1 MEDRVCPRNGVDQVG
16 EVTGLDTTGRLL
28 AAFDPTRNVSPSA
41 GIIRMSATRAPM
53 HSPPAAAKSTLS
65 LDQILRR
72 VRAGDPD
79 GIAELYDRHAEAL
92 YRTAYRVSGSRHDA
106 EDIVHDLFV
115 GLPEALKRYE
125 ERGNLQAWL
134 TRIVVRLALMRA
146 RANSRRRTAS
156 IAEAEHVASAGRT
169 DARLDR
175 SEVNAAVMA
184 LPASLRLVF
193 TLRQVE
199 GFSHDEVAGMLGIS
213 TGASRVR
220 LARAIRLLRRS
231 LG

>member
-1 MEDRVCPRNGVDQVG
+1 
-16 EVTGLDTTGRLL
+16 
-28 AAFDPTRNVSPSA
+28 
-41 GIIRMSATRAPM
+41 M
-53 HSPPAAAKSTLS
+53 HSPPAIHSTLS
-65 LDQILRR
+65 PDEILRR

-79 GIAELYDRHAEAL
+79 GIAELYDRHADAL

-125 ERGNLQAWL
+125 ERGNLGAWL
-134 TRIVVRLALMRA
+134 TRVVVRLALMRA
-146 RANSRRRTAS
+146 RSNGRRRLAS
-156 IAEAEHVASAGRT
+156 MTEAENVASAGRT
-169 DARLDR
+169 DARLEHA
-175 SEVNAAVMA
+175 EVNAAVLA

-193 TLRQVE
+193 TLKQVE

-220 LARAIRLLRRS
+220 LARAIRLLRRA

>member
-1 MEDRVCPRNGVDQVG
+1 
-16 EVTGLDTTGRLL
+16 
-28 AAFDPTRNVSPSA
+28 
-41 GIIRMSATRAPM
+41 M
-53 HSPPAAAKSTLS
+53 HSPPLIHSTLS
-65 LDQILRR
+65 PDEILRR

-79 GIAELYDRHAEAL
+79 GIAELYDRHADAL

-125 ERGNLQAWL
+125 ERGNLGAWL
-134 TRIVVRLALMRA
+134 TRVVVRLALMRA
-146 RANSRRRTAS
+146 RSKSRRRLAS
-156 IAEAEHVASAGRT
+156 MAEVENVASAGRT
-169 DARLDR
+169 DARLEHA
-175 SEVNAAVMA
+175 EVNAAVQA
-184 LPASLRLVF
+184 LPAGLRLVF
-193 TLRQVE
+193 TLKQVE
-199 GFSHDEVAGMLGIS
+199 GFSHEEVAGMLGIS

>member
-1 MEDRVCPRNGVDQVG
+1 
-16 EVTGLDTTGRLL
+16 
-28 AAFDPTRNVSPSA
+28 
-41 GIIRMSATRAPM
+41 M
-53 HSPPAAAKSTLS
+53 HSPPLIHSTLS
-65 LDQILRR
+65 PDEILQR

-79 GIAELYDRHAEAL
+79 GIAELYDRHADAL

-125 ERGNLQAWL
+125 ERGNLGAWL
-134 TRIVVRLALMRA
+134 TRVVVRLALMRA
-146 RANSRRRTAS
+146 RSNGRRRLAS
-156 IAEAEHVASAGRT
+156 MAEVENVASAGRT
-169 DARLDR
+169 DARLEHA
-175 SEVNAAVMA
+175 EVNAAVQA

-193 TLRQVE
+193 TLKQVE
-199 GFSHDEVAGMLGIS
+199 GFSHEEVAGMLGIS

-231 LG
+231 LS